1 MQTKIKVRASAEELY
16 KTLITS
22 VIMETKQ
29 ACGKE
34 LTEEEIND
42 GYKYR
47 HKISQGK
54 KIIDTTVHIR
64 KPIENKNVH
73 LSISYPD
80 RVIEMDYL
88 LEEADSNQTLLTY
101 TQIDNK
107 ANKETF
113 FENFFFQKSI
123 KSRIK
128 KIERYILSQ
137 RT

>member
-1 MQTKIKVRASAEELY
+1 MQTKIKVKASAEELY

-34 LTEEEIND
+34 LTEEEISD

-47 HKISQGK
+47 HKINQGK

-88 LEEADSNQTLLTY
+88 LEETDGNQTLLTY
-101 TQIDNK
+101 TQVDNK
-107 ANKETF
+107 AKKESF
-113 FENFFFQKSI
+113 LENFFFQKSI